1 MLRRH
6 LDEREITCGPVRFV
20 EELWDDPQVVANEFI
35 AEYEHSILGP
45 MRGARPVIT
54 MSGTPTR
61 VQRASP
67 ALGEHNDEVLL
78 DLGFS
83 AKEINALREQGT
95 VR

>member
-1 MLRRH
+1 M
-6 LDEREITCGPVRFV
+6 RFV